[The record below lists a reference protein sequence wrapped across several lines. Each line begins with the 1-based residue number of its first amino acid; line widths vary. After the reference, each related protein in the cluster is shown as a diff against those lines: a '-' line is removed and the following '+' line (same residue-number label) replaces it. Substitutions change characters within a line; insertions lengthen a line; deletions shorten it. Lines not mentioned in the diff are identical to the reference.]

1 MEKLSEADAKPA
13 SASEEAA
20 LDIHGFAGC
29 NDEKESLNIHFLFQA
44 SASLWK
50 AFALP
55 GYYAA

>member
-1 MEKLSEADAKPA
+1 VEKLSEADAKPA

-44 SASLWK
+44 SASL
-50 AFALP
+50 
-55 GYYAA
+55 